1 VLHDAFICH
10 ASEDKDEFVRPL
22 AERLRDE
29 HVEVWYD
36 EFSLKIGDSL
46 RRSIDQGLA
55 NARFGIVVLSP
66 AFFEKEWS
74 QWELDGLV
82 SRQNSAEQSVIL
94 PVWHRVSRDD
104 VLAFS
109 PSLADKLAGSSA
121 SGLDAVVRQLVS
133 VIHPVGSTL
142 VIARDQ
148 LLAWGLDPPVVTDDW
163 WLDLAAASESNELEG
178 GFQEAMGWGRWGFP
192 LPPSSEVSAERG
204 WRLAWTALQRLWCQ
218 VANERPITQLTP
230 PGEVHDFIAI
240 QTGLSEVCVDHLAY
254 LIAYAPQ
261 LVIQGF
267 GGPFEAEIE
276 RGYQMSL
283 AHCEERRSVGDT
295 AGSALTTDGR
305 CPGCDDEFAL
315 RDPDF
320 GMYSPEHVACGFVQ
334 GNWVASGP
342 PIQYYPYVDYAA
354 WLLSDKSCWL
364 PSHVRD
370 TLTRGM
376 AGWGVWHWRAHDR
389 DAIDLGFVD
398 EPFTGS
404 FEDALLSA
412 RSRRTLK
419 LGGDERRD
427 LKHRLAFSAALLAL
441 PEDAETLAE
450 RLLAPNFL
458 DRFFVHR
465 AELSARR
472 RRASRV

>member
-22 AERLRDE
+22 AERLREE

-82 SRQNSAEQSVIL
+82 SRQNSAEPSVIL

-104 VLAFS
+104 VLAYS
-109 PSLADKLAGSSA
+109 PSLADKLAGSSSA
-121 SGLDAVVRQLVS
+121 GLDAVVRQLVS

-142 VIARDQ
+142 VIARDE

-178 GFQEAMGWGRWGFP
+178 GFQEAIGWGRWGFP
-192 LPPSSEVSAERG
+192 LPPSSDVPTERG
-204 WRLAWTALQRLWCQ
+204 WRLAWTALQRIWCR
-218 VANERPITQLTP
+218 VADERPITQITP
-230 PGEVHDFIAI
+230 PREVHEFIES
-240 QTGLSEVCVDHLAY
+240 QMGLSEACVDHLSY
-254 LIAYAPQ
+254 VIAYAPQ
-261 LVIQGF
+261 LVIRGF

-276 RGYQMSL
+276 RRYQISL
-283 AHCEERRSVGDT
+283 AHCEERRAAGDT

-334 GNWVASGP
+334 GNWVTSGP
-342 PIQYYPYVDYAA
+342 PIVYYPYIDYAA

-370 TLTRGM
+370 ALTRGM
-376 AGWGVWHWRAHDR
+376 AGWGVWHWRAYDR

-398 EPFTGS
+398 EPFTGT
-404 FEDALLSA
+404 FGEALLRA

-419 LGGDERRD
+419 LGSDEHRD
-427 LKHRLAFSAALLAL
+427 LKHRLGFSVDLLAL
-441 PEDAETLAE
+441 DEDAETLAE
-450 RLLAPNFL
+450 RLLAPEFL
-458 DRFFVHR
+458 DLFFIRR

-472 RRASRV
+472 RRSSLA